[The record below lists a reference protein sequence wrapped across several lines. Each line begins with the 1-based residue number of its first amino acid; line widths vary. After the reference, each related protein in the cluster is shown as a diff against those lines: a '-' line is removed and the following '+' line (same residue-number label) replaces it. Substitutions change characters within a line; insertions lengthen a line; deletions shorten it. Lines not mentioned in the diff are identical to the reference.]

1 MKVIFRRTLEES
13 LRIPAIIISILA
25 GVLAGVALGRTA
37 NYNTIPAFSYYM
49 NALLIRQHMAVFFLI
64 NGVVLMTMISAISSG
79 LIAGEVHEGTLRI
92 LITKPNSRST
102 ILVSKILGMLTGT
115 AILSLLA
122 LTIMYII
129 EIFMGK
135 LDGNL
140 VSGLLSYAPAYLLYG
155 TIVTLFFSSLGV
167 LLSCIAKRKVVAL
180 LPLLAI
186 MIVTLGLP
194 IVFRIV
200 MEFASVEM
208 SPILSLVDL
217 NYHFSSIFRW
227 CCDLCG
233 GIHGTAGQLESL
245 AMLTNMFEARRMDP
259 DVVRGPA
266 SAIMKENNSLPIMG
280 ILAVYGLLI
289 CINYLSSFIIIRKKD
304 V

>member
-1 MKVIFRRTLEES
+1 
-13 LRIPAIIISILA
+13 
-25 GVLAGVALGRTA
+25 
-37 NYNTIPAFSYYM
+37 
-49 NALLIRQHMAVFFLI
+49 
-64 NGVVLMTMISAISSG
+64 
-79 LIAGEVHEGTLRI
+79 
-92 LITKPNSRST
+92 
-102 ILVSKILGMLTGT
+102 
-115 AILSLLA
+115 
-122 LTIMYII
+122 
-129 EIFMGK
+129 MGK

-208 SPILSLVDL
+208 NPILSLVDL

-233 GIHGTAGQLESL
+233 GIQLRVSL
-245 AMLTNMFEARRMDP
+245 ANGRLISKGKYR
-259 DVVRGPA
+259 V
-266 SAIMKENNSLPIMG
+266 IYLNSRI
-280 ILAVYGLLI
+280 
-289 CINYLSSFIIIRKKD
+289 FIIRTQYNCISEKGYSADRSCKSSQSNNP
-304 V
+304 